1 MIFLKQGKFLF
12 LNVPFEDMK
21 GPFRKV
27 PLTIP
32 EGQSQQVKNWKRD
45 MSMIV
50 RPIVIITTMS
60 KEVVPNAA
68 LKTNF
73 MIVSSLEEVAFAC
86 PPEHDT
92 HRNIIET
99 EEFVVNVPSEGLI
112 EQLMVTAVDFPH
124 NVNEIEK
131 AGLTAIPS
139 EKAKPPRIKECK
151 IHLECKLKWHK
162 DNIFVGKVVV
172 ASADEDL
179 IQGSVEETQKKL
191 RQIFLVGAKMYGKI
205 GEIKELPLRIIQQ
218 YEEKIR
224 G

>member
-1 MIFLKQGKFLF
+1 
-12 LNVPFEDMK
+12 
-21 GPFRKV
+21 
-27 PLTIP
+27 
-32 EGQSQQVKNWKRD
+32 
-45 MSMIV
+45 
-50 RPIVIITTMS
+50 MS
-60 KEVVPNAA
+60 KEGIPNAA

-99 EEFVVNVPSEGLI
+99 EEFVVNIPPENLI
-112 EQLMVTAVDFPH
+112 DRAMVTAVDFPH
-124 NVNEIEK
+124 NVNEIEE

-139 EKAKPPRIKECK
+139 EKVKPPRIKECK

-179 IQGSVEETQKKL
+179 IQGSVEERQKKL
-191 RQIFLVGAKMYGKI
+191 RQIFLVGAKMYGNV
-205 GEIKELPLRIIQQ
+205 GEIKELPLKIIEQ
-218 YEEKIR
+218 YKEKMNDYLKK
-224 G
+224 